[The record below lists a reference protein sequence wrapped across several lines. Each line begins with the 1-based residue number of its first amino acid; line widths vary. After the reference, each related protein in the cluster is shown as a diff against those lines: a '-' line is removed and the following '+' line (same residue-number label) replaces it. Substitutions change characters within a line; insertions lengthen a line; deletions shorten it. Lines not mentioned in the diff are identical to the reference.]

1 MNEQREKRETE
12 DDIKSKKSEKQRL
25 TASVLVTVVPAIV
38 VSVTLPLGWDAG
50 TLPECTDCTRKV
62 VPPT

>member
-1 MNEQREKRETE
+1 MIPTA
-12 DDIKSKKSEKQRL
+12 KKKLSEKQRL
-25 TASVLVTVVPAIV
+25 TASILVTVVPAIV

-50 TLPECTDCTRKV
+50 TLPECTDRTRKV